1 VDALGV
7 IETILPCGSITG
19 APKIAAIEA
28 LAELEREPRGA
39 YTGSMGWIE
48 PGGDAAFNVLIRTL
62 ELSNDSHIAKLG
74 LGSGLVVDSVAGDE
88 WAECLIKGEFV
99 TRAAPT
105 ADLIETMRFDPHDGL
120 VELDRHLDRLSGA
133 AADLGFKFD
142 RHAARNELQAATFG
156 RKRKAM
162 ARLLLSPTGVMAIEV
177 KPVEEPDA
185 VPVSVTVQPLP
196 VDASDYRLRYKTTD
210 RRFLDE
216 ARRAGGAY
224 ETVFIDPEGRLT
236 EGSFTNIFV
245 ERDGKLVTPPL
256 SRGLMPGVLR
266 GMLIEKGDA
275 VEGDLTPDDLAR
287 GFYVGNMLRGLIP
300 AKLA

>member
-1 VDALGV
+1 V
-7 IETILPCGSITG
+7 IETIFPCGSITG

-28 LAELEREPRGA
+28 LAELEPEARGA

-62 ELSNDSHIAKLG
+62 ELGAGVHVARLG
-74 LGSGLVVDSVAGDE
+74 LGSGLVVDSISRDE
-88 WAECLIKGEFV
+88 WAECLLKGEFV
-99 TRAAPT
+99 SRAAPT

-120 VELDRHLDRLSGA
+120 IELDRHLDRLSSS

-162 ARLLLSPTGVMAIEV
+162 ARLLLSPTGMMAIEV
-177 KPVEEPDA
+177 KAVEEPDA
-185 VPVSVTVQPLP
+185 VPVSVRVHPLP
-196 VDASDYRLRYKTTD
+196 VGPGDYRLRHKTTD
-210 RRFLDE
+210 RGFYDE
-216 ARRAGGAY
+216 ARQASGAF
-224 ETVFIDPEGRLT
+224 ETVFTDPEGRLT

-245 ERDGKLVTPPL
+245 ERDGKLITPPL
-256 SRGLMPGVLR
+256 SRGLLPGVLR
-266 GMLIEKGDA
+266 AKLIESGEA
-275 VEGDLTPDDLAR
+275 VEGDLTAADLVG
-287 GFYVGNMLRGLIP
+287 GFFVGNMLRGLIP

>member
-1 VDALGV
+1 
-7 IETILPCGSITG
+7 
-19 APKIAAIEA
+19 
-28 LAELEREPRGA
+28 
-39 YTGSMGWIE
+39 M
-48 PGGDAAFNVLIRTL
+48 
-62 ELSNDSHIAKLG
+62 
-74 LGSGLVVDSVAGDE
+74 
-88 WAECLIKGEFV
+88 
-99 TRAAPT
+99 
-105 ADLIETMRFDPHDGL
+105 
-120 VELDRHLDRLSGA
+120 
-133 AADLGFKFD
+133 
-142 RHAARNELQAATFG
+142 
-156 RKRKAM
+156 
-162 ARLLLSPTGVMAIEV
+162 MAIEV

-196 VDASDYRLRYKTTD
+196 VDPGDYRLRYKTTD
-210 RRFLDE
+210 RRFYDE
-216 ARRAGGAY
+216 ARRASGTY
-224 ETVFIDPEGRLT
+224 ETVFVDPEGRLT